1 MLNQDELKITEELSQ
16 LNAQE
21 LLTTEIS
28 CMAQEDL
35 QTQCSDNI
43 VVESDLLVQ
52 NSQDGNP
59 IANSINETDTSGVE
73 ETQEMACEDV
83 INTQRLQDDPLKM
96 ERGVTEEQ
104 NPAQETAPLTPEK
117 AQMHSEQLTSKD
129 TFPQTEE
136 EAIVQQ
142 TNTDEDLLSSE
153 QEEIS
158 AFKQIIE
165 QMQKRQLNM
174 EVFERIRKVYG
185 DLECEYCGMKI

>member
-1 MLNQDELKITEELSQ
+1 MNQDELKITEELSQ

-52 NSQDGNP
+52 NSQDGNT
-59 IANSINETDTSGVE
+59 ITNSINETDTSAVAQ
-73 ETQEMACEDV
+73 TQETDCEDV
-83 INTQRLQDDPLKM
+83 INTQRLPDDQLKM
-96 ERGVTEEQ
+96 EHGETEEQ
-104 NPAQETAPLTPEK
+104 NPAQETSHLTPEK
-117 AQMHSEQLTSKD
+117 AQMHSEQE

-136 EAIVQQ
+136 EAIVPQ

-158 AFKQIIE
+158 AFKQIVE

-174 EVFERIRKVYG
+174 EMFERIRKVYG
-185 DLECEYCGMKI
+185 DLECEYCGMNI